1 MSDPESDGA
10 ITALVVM
17 ALLYLPLA
25 FFSIY
30 TALKN
35 VDLKL
40 AMSDMLTLFDI
51 WKHSK
56 EKPLWELEK
65 KYLTKEEQE
74 RETVFVKKRSDNQFI
89 MDMEA
94 LRKELKL

>member
-1 MSDPESDGA
+1 MSDPESDDA
-10 ITALVVM
+10 ITALMVM

-40 AMSDMLTLFDI
+40 AMSHMLTLFDI
-51 WKHSK
+51 WKNAK

-74 RETVFVKKRSDNQFI
+74 RETAFVKKRSDNQFI

>member
-40 AMSDMLTLFDI
+40 AMGDMLTLFDI
-51 WKHSK
+51 WKNAK

-65 KYLTKEEQE
+65 KYLTREEQE